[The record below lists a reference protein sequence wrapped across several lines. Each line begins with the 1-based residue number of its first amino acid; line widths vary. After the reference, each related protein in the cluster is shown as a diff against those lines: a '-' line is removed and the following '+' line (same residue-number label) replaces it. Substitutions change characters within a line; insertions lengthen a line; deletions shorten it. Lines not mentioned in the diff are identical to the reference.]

1 MQKSFSF
8 LVILVWA
15 LGFLTTS
22 CLKDSC
28 DATQVYVRYDPKYIQ
43 PAVLRAKILLDSP
56 QPLEEAGKIY
66 VYGQYLFINEV
77 KEGIH
82 IYDNANPS
90 NPLNLG
96 FLEIP
101 GNLDMAVRN
110 GILYADSYVDLLAF
124 NLENPAAPVLVNR
137 LENVFPQYG
146 WDDAKG
152 YLVDYIPSK
161 VEEQIPCNE
170 AEGDVVFIGGG
181 IWVRREIA
189 LTTLSSGL
197 GGNASSTV
205 GVGGSTARFTLN
217 KENLYTVSDY
227 DLKVFDLSN
236 PVEPRHA
243 NTVSIGWGIETIF
256 PYQDY
261 LFIGSRTG
269 MFIYGLK
276 DPLNPKQ
283 LSVFQHANACDPV
296 FVHNDTAYITL
307 RNGTTCENFTNQL
320 EVVDVRDLFKPVLLS
335 VHPMHHPIGL
345 SVSDN
350 LLFIC
355 EDDAGLK
362 VFDASNAAKI
372 GDSLLNQVKE
382 FQATDVIT
390 LEKPR
395 VAIVTGQKGI
405 VQYDYSNPSKLR
417 QLSVIPN
424 GNN

>member
-1 MQKSFSF
+1 MAKSTVF
-8 LVILVWA
+8 LFALA
-15 LGFLTTS
+15 LGMVFLTTS

-28 DATQVYVRYDPKYIQ
+28 DATQVYVRYDPKYMQ
-43 PAVLRAKILLDSP
+43 PAALRAKIVMDAP
-56 QPLEEAGKIY
+56 QAVTQAGKIY
-66 VYGQYLFINEV
+66 VYGQYLFINEL

-82 IYDNANPS
+82 IYDNQNPAQ
-90 NPLNLG
+90 PLNIG
-96 FLEIP
+96 FLKIP
-101 GNLDMAVRN
+101 GNVDMAVRN

-124 NLENPAAPVLVNR
+124 NLDNPAAPVLVNR
-137 LENVFPQYG
+137 LENVFPQLG
-146 WDDAKG
+146 WDDVRG

-161 VEEQIPCNE
+161 VEERIPCNE
-170 AEGDVVFIGGG
+170 AEDDIVFIGGG

-189 LTTLSSGL
+189 LTTLSAGL
-197 GGNASSTV
+197 GGKAPSTV
-205 GVGGSTARFTLN
+205 GIGGSTARFTLN
-217 KENLYTVSDY
+217 KDNLYTVSDY

-236 PVEPRHA
+236 PLAPRHA
-243 NTVSIGWGIETIF
+243 STVSIGWGIETIF

-276 DPLNPKQ
+276 DPLHPVQ

-296 FVHNDTAYITL
+296 FVHNDKAYITL

-320 EVVDVRDLFKPVLLS
+320 EVVDVQDLFKPVLLS

-345 SVSDN
+345 SVVDD

-355 EDDAGLK
+355 EDDQGLK
-362 VFDASNAAKI
+362 VFDASDSGKI
-372 GDSLLNQVKE
+372 GDRLLSQVKE
-382 FQATDVIT
+382 IQATDVIA

-395 VAIVTGQKGI
+395 VAIVTGEKGI
-405 VQYDYSNPSKLR
+405 VQYDFSDPTKLR
-417 QLSVIPN
+417 LLSTIPN